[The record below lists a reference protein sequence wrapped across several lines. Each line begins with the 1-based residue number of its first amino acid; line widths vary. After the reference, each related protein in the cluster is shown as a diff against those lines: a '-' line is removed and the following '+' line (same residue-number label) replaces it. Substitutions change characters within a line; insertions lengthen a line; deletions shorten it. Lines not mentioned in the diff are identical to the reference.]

1 MDMRI
6 AAQKPF
12 VAINDSGGARIQEG
26 VPSLEGY
33 GGIFYRNTVA
43 SVIFRR

>member
-1 MDMRI
+1 MDMAI

-12 VAINDSGGARIQEG
+12 VALNDSGGARIQEG

-33 GGIFYRNTVA
+33 GGIFYRNTIA
-43 SVIFRR
+43 PVIFHR